1 MYELTDRALPLE
13 LDTFTGSC
21 THLPLILNFLS
32 AISKK
37 KKTFASGNSKCNS
50 SWYFI
55 RHLCH
60 LNAQFFQ
67 AQHLAVSVTCF
78 FCFFFTFY

>member
-37 KKTFASGNSKCNS
+37 KK
-50 SWYFI
+50 
-55 RHLCH
+55 HLRVGIQ
-60 LNAQFFQ
+60 NATLPGISLDIY
-67 AQHLAVSVTCF
+67 AT
-78 FCFFFTFY
+78 

>member
-37 KKTFASGNSKCNS
+37 NKNICEWEFKMQ
-50 SWYFI
+50 
-55 RHLCH
+55 L
-60 LNAQFFQ
+60 FQ
-67 AQHLAVSVTCF
+67 VFH
-78 FCFFFTFY
+78 